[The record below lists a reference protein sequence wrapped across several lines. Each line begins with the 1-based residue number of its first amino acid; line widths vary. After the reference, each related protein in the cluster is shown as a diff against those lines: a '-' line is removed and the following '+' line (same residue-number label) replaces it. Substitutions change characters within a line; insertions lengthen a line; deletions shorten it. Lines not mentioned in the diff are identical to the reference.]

1 MAAIR
6 ARLAAAIQASA
17 DPAAPG
23 AGACGPPWCTA
34 SVDGAAFTPDWST
47 FSTWA
52 PTGPAFGSL
61 PQTVLAGAATGPMS
75 VAPQIGGIVVPLPV
89 DTSVQLSSSSPGG
102 SFSGS
107 PTGPWTPTLD
117 VTIPAGSTSAT
128 FYMLDSQPGTP
139 TITAAVGGESATQ
152 LEVVTAPAAPLA
164 LANGGN
170 VVTFAAGGAPV
181 AVDPA
186 LALTDTAS
194 PTVASATVTIA
205 ADSDPVTCWRRPP
218 PAPPSPPPTRT
229 ARSL

>member
-1 MAAIR
+1 MRCAPTTPSLGWSSDRIGFAWDPNNSLGLSDGDFNTQVAAIR

-23 AGACGPPWCTA
+23 AGACAPPWCTA
-34 SVDGAAFTPDWST
+34 SVDGAAFTPAWST
-47 FSTWA
+47 FSTWT

-117 VTIPAGSTSAT
+117 VTIPAGSTSAS
-128 FYMLDSQPGTP
+128 LLHARL
-139 TITAAVGGESATQ
+139 AAR
-152 LEVVTAPAAPLA
+152 
-164 LANGGN
+164 
-170 VVTFAAGGAPV
+170 
-181 AVDPA
+181 D
-186 LALTDTAS
+186 
-194 PTVASATVTIA
+194 
-205 ADSDPVTCWRRPP
+205 ADDHRRG
-218 PAPPSPPPTRT
+218 R
-229 ARSL
+229 R